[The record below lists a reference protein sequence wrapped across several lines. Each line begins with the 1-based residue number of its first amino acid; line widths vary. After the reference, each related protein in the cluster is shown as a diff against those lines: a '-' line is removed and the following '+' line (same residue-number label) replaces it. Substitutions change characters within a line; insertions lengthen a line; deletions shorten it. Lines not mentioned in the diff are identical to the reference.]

1 MGSKKLIKR
10 LVLPFMYF
18 RLKHFEMPRAYRS
31 AVANCSV
38 DPKRVV
44 FVDEEHL
51 YMSEPIEK
59 AYMSLLDNH
68 QIAASFCGLGK
79 VDGGGWKKFQ
89 QRCIDLAKEIAQARF
104 IVAEQQSSILSGI
117 RFREDSTLLSLESN
131 GESSD
136 NAGVV
141 ERIVSEVRFDK
152 PVADCM
158 ALTRDCSFD
167 ISIVIPAYN
176 AESTIQRALDSV
188 FCQDYPKDRMEVIV
202 VDDCSSDRTFEIAR
216 ANCERYPNQ
225 LRVLKTD
232 KQSGTPA
239 RPRNMGLE
247 ASKGYFVFFLDADD
261 WLGSEAVRRMISR
274 ALNWDSDVLL
284 VKLIGEGGREVPKSM
299 FLGSQP
305 KSDLEDSKVMWT
317 LAPLKLFKR
326 SVVQDIEFPEN
337 CMPEDISFVLRAYVA
352 ARVVSVAAD
361 YDYYHVEAEA
371 GEQNASVTTW
381 SDVDSNL
388 VAYQDVFSFLKT
400 SCPNAKDNDA
410 LMRRLFGR
418 DICRTI
424 RAIEADSDNP
434 NVDKQLAL
442 LKELVLPFY
451 DERQLATLPS
461 DDLQLLHDALTN

>member
-1 MGSKKLIKR
+1 
-10 LVLPFMYF
+10 
-18 RLKHFEMPRAYRS
+18 
-31 AVANCSV
+31 
-38 DPKRVV
+38 
-44 FVDEEHL
+44 
-51 YMSEPIEK
+51 
-59 AYMSLLDNH
+59 
-68 QIAASFCGLGK
+68 
-79 VDGGGWKKFQ
+79 
-89 QRCIDLAKEIAQARF
+89 
-104 IVAEQQSSILSGI
+104 LSGI
-117 RFREDSTLLSLESN
+117 RFREDSTLLSLKSN

-141 ERIVSEVRFDK
+141 ERIVSGVRSNK
-152 PVADCM
+152 SVADCM
-158 ALTRDCSFD
+158 ALTRDCPYD

-202 VDDCSSDRTFEIAR
+202 VDDCSSDRTYEIAQ

-326 SVVQDIEFPEN
+326 SVVQDIKFPEN

-361 YDYYHVEAEA
+361 YDYYHVEAET

-388 VAYQDVFSFLKT
+388 VAYQDIFSFLKT
-400 SCPNAKDNDA
+400 SYPNAKGNDA

-434 NVDKQLAL
+434 NADKQLAL

-451 DERQLATLPS
+451 DEGQLATLPS
-461 DDLQLLHDALTN
+461 DDLQLLHDAFTN

>member
-1 MGSKKLIKR
+1 
-10 LVLPFMYF
+10 
-18 RLKHFEMPRAYRS
+18 
-31 AVANCSV
+31 
-38 DPKRVV
+38 
-44 FVDEEHL
+44 
-51 YMSEPIEK
+51 
-59 AYMSLLDNH
+59 
-68 QIAASFCGLGK
+68 
-79 VDGGGWKKFQ
+79 
-89 QRCIDLAKEIAQARF
+89 
-104 IVAEQQSSILSGI
+104 
-117 RFREDSTLLSLESN
+117 
-131 GESSD
+131 
-136 NAGVV
+136 
-141 ERIVSEVRFDK
+141 
-152 PVADCM
+152 
-158 ALTRDCSFD
+158 
-167 ISIVIPAYN
+167 
-176 AESTIQRALDSV
+176 
-188 FCQDYPKDRMEVIV
+188 
-202 VDDCSSDRTFEIAR
+202 
-216 ANCERYPNQ
+216 
-225 LRVLKTD
+225 
-232 KQSGTPA
+232 
-239 RPRNMGLE
+239 
-247 ASKGYFVFFLDADD
+247 
-261 WLGSEAVRRMISR
+261 
-274 ALNWDSDVLL
+274 
-284 VKLIGEGGREVPKSM
+284 M

-388 VAYQDVFSFLKT
+388 VAYQDIFSFLKM
-400 SCPNAKDNDA
+400 SYPNAKDNDA

-461 DDLQLLHDALTN
+461 DDLRLLHDAFMK